1 MLKKVKINIKKKVK
15 RMLVEEQIT
24 KKFCSYELTDYK
36 YHTVHDFALFLL
48 AFKNKLSED
57 FNNNVLNYLNDF
69 TASFFVT
76 YCRNR
81 YPKEISSNFDHQI
94 YEGIYNDYVNKF
106 E

>member
-1 MLKKVKINIKKKVK
+1 MI
-15 RMLVEEQIT
+15 VEEHIMKQ
-24 KKFCSYELTDYK
+24 FFSYKLSDCK
-36 YHTVHDFALFLL
+36 YQMAYDFASFLL
-48 AFKNKLSED
+48 IFKNMLSED